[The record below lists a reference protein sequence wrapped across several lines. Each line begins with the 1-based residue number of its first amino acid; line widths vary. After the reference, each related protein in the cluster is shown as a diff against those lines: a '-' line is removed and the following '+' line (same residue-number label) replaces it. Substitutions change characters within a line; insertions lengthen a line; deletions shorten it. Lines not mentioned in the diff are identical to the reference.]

1 MASDCGD
8 LSLIP
13 ATAWRGCVKQI
24 GKRLSETQWLIQAS
38 ACRHSVADTKS
49 LVCARP
55 NGLLLC
61 IFFHFHVYMIENVPF
76 EKGELIIFLNVL
88 NIFRRMAVNHSAVQ

>member
-13 ATAWRGCVKQI
+13 ATAWRGCVKHI
-24 GKRLSETQWLIQAS
+24 SKRLSQTQWLIQAS

-55 NGLLLC
+55 KGLGRKSSYLAGNRNM
-61 IFFHFHVYMIENVPF
+61 FFGPKAQHWDQQ
-76 EKGELIIFLNVL
+76 G
-88 NIFRRMAVNHSAVQ
+88 HSALKEKKK